1 MSLFNTVNIV
11 RFGGY
16 NRGGRGTE
24 HPLRFFLRKITSL
37 YQMAAILLSLRY
49 IYLLLKFDINPL
61 T

>member
-24 HPLRFFLRKITSL
+24 HPLRFFLRKEYGNRGVRKKERS
-37 YQMAAILLSLRY
+37 
-49 IYLLLKFDINPL
+49 
-61 T
+61 